1 MSRLAVIGAG
11 AWGTALAIVAGRRGD
26 HQVRLWA
33 LEKEVCQAVAQTRT
47 NTVFLPGCPLPA
59 AVTVTN
65 DFQQA
70 LSGAEIVVS
79 VTPSHHCR
87 RTFEH
92 MAQWLQPHMLFLS
105 ATKGIEND
113 TLLRMT
119 EVIQEVISR
128 FGGFSPRIAAISG
141 PSFAKEVAQG
151 SPTAVTV
158 ASADATL
165 STRAQ
170 REFSD
175 PSFRIYV
182 NDDLVGVELA
192 GALKNV
198 IAIAAGVC
206 SGLGLGHNSVAALI
220 TRGLAEITRLAV
232 ACGAKPQT
240 MAGLAGMG
248 DLVLTCTGGLS
259 RNRSV
264 GSALGQGKQLEE
276 IIAGMHGSVA
286 EGVLTTNAAL
296 GLAAK
301 HGVEMPITEQ
311 MYAILHDHKSPHDA
325 IRELMSRPGKAEDRF

>member
-1 MSRLAVIGAG
+1 MSRLGVIGAG

-33 LEKEVCQAVAQTRT
+33 LEKEVCQAVAQTRI
-47 NTVFLPGCPLPA
+47 NTMFLPGCPLPE
-59 AVTVTN
+59 AVSVTT

-79 VTPSHHCR
+79 VMPSHHCR

-92 MAQWLQPHMLFLS
+92 MAQWLQPHMLLLS

-128 FGGFSPRIAAISG
+128 FCRFSPRLAAISG

-158 ASADATL
+158 ASTDATL

-170 REFSD
+170 KEFSD

-182 NDDLVGVELA
+182 NDDLIGVELA

-264 GSALGQGKQLEE
+264 GSSLGQGKQLEE
-276 IIAGMHGSVA
+276 IIAGMHGTVA

-301 HGVEMPITEQ
+301 HRVEMPITEQ

-325 IRELMSRPGKAEDRF
+325 IRELMARPGKAEDRF